1 MSDVEVIKPD
11 GVFDRHHE
19 WDDLVRFVGDR
30 APGVRIGVVRGRRR
44 HGKSFLLEHLCD
56 AVNGVYTV
64 ALRQSRAMALAR
76 FSDFLSQSLG
86 YRLGTFQDWVTALDT
101 AVDALSHRPGT
112 HPPLLVLDE
121 FPYLIDHSPELPSAI
136 QALYDR
142 RGPRKGHPPFK
153 LILCGSAIS
162 IMSTLL
168 AGDQALRGRA
178 VLDLRIGPFRFRDAA
193 DYWNAPPQTAF
204 LIDAVLGGAPGYR
217 DIVGDAPAPGEEG
230 FFRWLEHS
238 ILNPSHILFTEPDYL
253 LAEDPRIR
261 DRAIYNAIWWAVA
274 MGATSPTQIG
284 GLVGMDAKALTYHLN
299 VMRDGGFI
307 RSEQDLLRQRRPTI
321 TIADPAVRFHN
332 LIVQPNISAL
342 ELRHARDVWDRSRK
356 TFSDK
361 ILGPHFEEAARAWVR
376 WYGAETGLDD
386 IGQVG
391 TTEVACR
398 EHRGHEVDVVAIS
411 RTAQARS
418 KGARITLLGEAKCT
432 GKARTMADLRRLEHI
447 RDLLTGLG
455 WDAEQARPALFSK
468 TGFPSD
474 LKAAAADGR
483 VHLVDLET
491 MYAPHR
497 DDLA

>member
-1 MSDVEVIKPD
+1 MDVIKPD
-11 GVFDRHHE
+11 GVFDRAHE
-19 WDDLVRFVGDR
+19 WDDLVQFTGDP
-30 APGVRIGVVRGRRR
+30 APGLRIGVVRGRRR
-44 HGKSFLLEHLCD
+44 HGKSFLLEHLCE

-64 ALRQSRAMALAR
+64 ALRQSRTMALAR
-76 FSDFLSQSLG
+76 FSDSLSQSLG
-86 YRLGTFQDWVTALDT
+86 YQLGNFPNWVVALDT
-101 AVDALSHRPGT
+101 AVDALSRRPGA

-121 FPYLIDHSPELPSAI
+121 FPYLADHSPELPSAI
-136 QALYDR
+136 QALYDQ

-162 IMSTLL
+162 VMSTLL

-178 VLDLRIGPFRFRDAA
+178 VLDLRIGQFRFRDAA
-193 DYWNAPPQTAF
+193 NYWDAEPQTAF
-204 LIDAVLGGAPGYR
+204 LIDSVLGGAPGYR
-217 DIVGDAPAPGEEG
+217 DVVGDAPEPGADG
-230 FFRWLEHS
+230 LFHWLERS

-307 RSEQDLLRQRRPTI
+307 RTEQDLLRQRRPTI

-332 LIVQPNISAL
+332 LIVQPNVSAL
-342 ELRHARDVWDRSRK
+342 EMRQARVVWDRSRK

-361 ILGPHFEEAARAWVR
+361 ILGPHFEEAARTWVR
-376 WYGAETGLDD
+376 WYGAEAGLDD

-398 EHRGHEVDVVAIS
+398 EHRGHEVDIIAIS
-411 RTAQARS
+411 RTALARS

-432 GKARTMADLRRLEHI
+432 NKARTIADLRRLEHI

-455 WDAEQARPALFSK
+455 WDAEHALPAIFSRA
-468 TGFPSD
+468 GFPSE
-474 LKAAAADGR
+474 LETAAAKGQVR
-483 VHLVDLET
+483 LLDLES
-491 MYAPHR
+491 MYAPG
-497 DDLA
+497 